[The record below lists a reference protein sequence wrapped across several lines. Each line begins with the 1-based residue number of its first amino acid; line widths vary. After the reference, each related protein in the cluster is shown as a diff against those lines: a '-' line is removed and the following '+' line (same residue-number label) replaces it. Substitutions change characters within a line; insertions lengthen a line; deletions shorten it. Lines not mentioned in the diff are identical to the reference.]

1 MNRKPRVGFVV
12 VSVLVMVAAIVSVVV
27 RLALAEGE
35 GIRSAKA
42 DFEELSFSLAGVKS
56 AADMA
61 DPGLRVK
68 LSRHYAAS
76 PTILLALVTERGSG
90 LLWRIPERSPYLPGT
105 ENFVADPA
113 VIHPD
118 RVTLLLS
125 APLRGDSSG
134 KLVLEALYVVIP
146 QTAVFLAFRDASLGL
161 GLWVILAVVLILAFG
176 RRPDATWRP
185 AKTGQEGDATFAGSG
200 FDKVP
205 DDSAPGSAADFGAD
219 PDLGFE
225 AEADQLLPKLAERL
239 GDGALL
245 EAATSARLSD
255 PRGLFSPLSGLGWE
269 SYLEDRLEAELS
281 RSASFEQDLS
291 LLLVAYEGIASGD
304 PTYTLIARTIAEFFS
319 FKDLAFERGPEGFA
333 VILPN
338 LDADHGLR
346 MAEEFHRK
354 VTLLIRGEGS
364 SAPLDSLPLCIGLS
378 SRAGR
383 LVEAPRLLGEAAIA
397 LDRAREEGDTKILAF
412 KPDPDKY
419 RLYLA
424 SKGI

>member
-12 VSVLVMVAAIVSVVV
+12 VSVLVIVAAILSVVI

-42 DFEELSFSLAGVKS
+42 DFEELSFSLAGVKG
-56 AADMA
+56 AGDMA

-90 LLWRIPERSPYLPGT
+90 LLWRIPERSPYLPGA
-105 ENFVADPA
+105 ENFVADPV

-134 KLVLEALYVVIP
+134 KLVLEALYVAIP
-146 QTAVFLAFRDASLGL
+146 QTAVFLAFRDAALGL
-161 GLWVILAVVLILAFG
+161 GLWMILAIVLILAFG
-176 RRPDATWRP
+176 RKPDATWRP
-185 AKTGQEGDATFAGSG
+185 AKAGVAAEAPFAGAA
-200 FDKVP
+200 FDKAP
-205 DDSAPGSAADFGAD
+205 DDAASGTAADFGVD
-219 PDLGFE
+219 TGFE
-225 AEADQLLPKLAERL
+225 TEADRLLPKLADPID
-239 GDGALL
+239 DGALM
-245 EAATSARLSD
+245 EAATSARLAD

-291 LLLVAYEGIASGD
+291 LLLVAFEGIAPGD
-304 PTYTLIARTIAEFFS
+304 PTYALIARTIAEFFS

-354 VTLLIRGEGS
+354 VTLLIRGEGA